1 MNTENFKGLSIE
13 ELEERAEFAAVP
25 TAELANYSEAELS
38 PLPRESLRVVLQFKI
53 LKNTNIV

>member
-38 PLPRESLRVVLQFKI
+38 LLSNHGGVQRVSCGW
-53 LKNTNIV
+53 

>member
-25 TAELANYSEAELS
+25 TAELANYSEAELYQM
-38 PLPRESLRVVLQFKI
+38 EAGYAAGNYW
-53 LKNTNIV
+53 KNGCKSSC

>member
-38 PLPRESLRVVLQFKI
+38 PMEADYAAGNYW
-53 LKNTNIV
+53 KNGCKSSC

>member
-38 PLPRESLRVVLQFKI
+38 SLCRVLHS
-53 LKNTNIV
+53 L